1 MHRDDFISN
10 VTMIIWNNVKLH
22 LLQTACCN
30 ALLPATLNCAF
41 LQGHQQHVP
50 RPPSSQNE
58 YATSACATRH
68 DTIHRAVV
76 HASTTA
82 CVYLPAHP
90 TVSAADDGL
99 YAAAKQLR
107 QLTWNSFVRNRTCY
121 TIYRALGDALRKIP
135 HFDESHRVTVGVN
148 AGG

>member
-41 LQGHQQHVP
+41 LQGHQQHAP

-68 DTIHRAVV
+68 DTIYRAVV

-82 CVYLPAHP
+82 CVYLRILQCPLLTTGCTRLP
-90 TVSAADDGL
+90 SNSASSRGILLFEIGHAIQYIGRL
-99 YAAAKQLR
+99 AMPCVKS
-107 QLTWNSFVRNRTCY
+107 LTLTSRTAS
-121 TIYRALGDALRKIP
+121 R
-135 HFDESHRVTVGVN
+135 
-148 AGG
+148 